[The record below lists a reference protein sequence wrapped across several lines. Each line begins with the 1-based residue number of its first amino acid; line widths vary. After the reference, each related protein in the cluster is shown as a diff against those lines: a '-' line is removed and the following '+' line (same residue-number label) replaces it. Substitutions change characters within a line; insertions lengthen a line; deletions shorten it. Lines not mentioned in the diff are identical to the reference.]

1 MSMYILP
8 PEKLQ
13 FQTVHFPFL
22 KKYLLFIDN
31 F

>member
-8 PEKLQ
+8 PEKSQ
-13 FQTVHFPFL
+13 FQTVHVPFL

>member
-1 MSMYILP
+1 MYILP

-22 KKYLLFIDN
+22 EKYLLFIDN

>member
-1 MSMYILP
+1 MYILP

-13 FQTVHFPFL
+13 FQTVKFSLL

>member
-1 MSMYILP
+1 MYILP
-8 PEKLQ
+8 PEELQ